1 MNEIVDIK
9 NEFMT
14 TIRALISNYGFKEIE
29 NGYEKID
36 QRKLPDQHVNF
47 NGRHM
52 VNPGGTTTLKTFILF
67 NGDGWVANEDDSKQQ
82 SFTQIRFKVLQDK
95 DVRLDYEECFYWDE
109 IERFKNIFNEII
121 K

>member
-14 TIRALISNYGFKEIE
+14 TIRTIISNQGFKEIE
-29 NGYEKID
+29 NGFEKVD
-36 QRKLPDQHVNF
+36 QHRLPDQHINF
-47 NGRHM
+47 NGQNM
-52 VNPGGTTTLKTFILF
+52 VQSGGIVMLKTIITFI
-67 NGDGWVANEDDSKQQ
+67 GDGWVSNLDDTNQR
-82 SFTQIRFKVLQDK
+82 SFTQIKFKVLQDK
-95 DVRLDYEECFYWDE
+95 DTRLDYEECFYWDE